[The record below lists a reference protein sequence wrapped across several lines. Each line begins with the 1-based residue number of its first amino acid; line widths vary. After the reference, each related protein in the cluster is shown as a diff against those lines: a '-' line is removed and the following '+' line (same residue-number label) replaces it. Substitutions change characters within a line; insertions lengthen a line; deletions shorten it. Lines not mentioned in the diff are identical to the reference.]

1 MASVLFMTAG
11 IFQVVAQDSGKTD
24 EFHGHWFIQVQGG
37 IGQTVGETSF
47 GSLISPAASF
57 NFGYRFTPVWGLR
70 AGIGGWQGK
79 GAILAPAEVYRY
91 NYLQGNV
98 DVTVDI
104 CSIFAGYRQ
113 SRALSPYLFAGVG
126 LNGGFNN
133 SEAQALSGQFP
144 SDNLLW
150 DGSLISPAGRFGV
163 GTGIRITDAV
173 QFNIEVN
180 GNFLSDRWERG
191 GLAAWSRSR
200 VHVQHRVEEAQGGPS
215 ERPGTCAS
223 PGTGGETSTCP
234 DPCSGTGT

>member
-1 MASVLFMTAG
+1 MKNRIFIAAVLAAFVSGAVT
-11 IFQVVAQDSGKTD
+11 VYAQSSGSGKTD

-150 DGSLISPAGRFGV
+150 DGSLISPAGRFVV

-180 GNFLSDRWERG
+180 GNFLSDRLNSQRG
-191 GLAAWSRSR
+191 SA
-200 VHVQHRVEEAQGGPS
+200 V
-215 ERPGTCAS
+215 
-223 PGTGGETSTCP
+223 
-234 DPCSGTGT
+234 D